1 VGGRK
6 KEERK
11 KTLIRT
17 FSREREK
24 ERAARV
30 ATFSNPLPLAGEGRV
45 RVFLFS
51 ALAVLLAAGGLASA
65 SL

>member
-6 KEERK
+6 KGERK
-11 KTLIRT
+11 KTLIPT

-45 RVFLFS
+45 RAFFFFLIPPP
-51 ALAVLLAAGGLASA
+51 
-65 SL
+65 